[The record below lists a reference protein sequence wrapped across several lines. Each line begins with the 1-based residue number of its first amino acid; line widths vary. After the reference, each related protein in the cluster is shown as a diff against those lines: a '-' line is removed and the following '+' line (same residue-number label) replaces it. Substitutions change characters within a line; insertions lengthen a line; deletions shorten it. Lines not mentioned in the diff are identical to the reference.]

1 MPRCARRRTVRF
13 RGPLTGGPRHHPQEP
28 HMLRSLLVRWIV
40 VAIAFAITAGLL
52 DGMDLSGGVTGA
64 LWIALVFGIVNAVIG
79 TVLRILTLPLT
90 VITLGLFSI
99 IVNAFL
105 LVIVDAISSD
115 LTIDSFFWTAIWA
128 AIILSF
134 VGVIVDVLIRAI
146 LPGQRSRR

>member
-1 MPRCARRRTVRF
+1 
-13 RGPLTGGPRHHPQEP
+13 
-28 HMLRSLLVRWIV
+28 MLRSLLVRWIV

-134 VGVIVDVLIRAI
+134 VGVIVDVLIRAM

>member
-1 MPRCARRRTVRF
+1 
-13 RGPLTGGPRHHPQEP
+13 
-28 HMLRSLLVRWIV
+28 MLRSLLVRWIV

-105 LVIVDAISSD
+105 LVIVDATSSD

>member
-1 MPRCARRRTVRF
+1 
-13 RGPLTGGPRHHPQEP
+13 
-28 HMLRSLLVRWIV
+28 MLRSLLVRWIV

-64 LWIALVFGIVNAVIG
+64 LWIALLFGVVNAVIG

-105 LVIVDAISSD
+105 LVIVDAISDD

>member
-1 MPRCARRRTVRF
+1 
-13 RGPLTGGPRHHPQEP
+13 
-28 HMLRSLLVRWIV
+28 MLRSLLVRWIV

-64 LWIALVFGIVNAVIG
+64 LWIALLFGVVNAVIG

>member
-1 MPRCARRRTVRF
+1 
-13 RGPLTGGPRHHPQEP
+13 
-28 HMLRSLLVRWIV
+28 MLRSLLVRWIV

-134 VGVIVDVLIRAI
+134 VGVIVDVVIRAI

>member
-1 MPRCARRRTVRF
+1 
-13 RGPLTGGPRHHPQEP
+13 
-28 HMLRSLLVRWIV
+28 MLRSLLVRWIV
-40 VAIAFAITAGLL
+40 VAIAFAVTAGLL

>member
-1 MPRCARRRTVRF
+1 
-13 RGPLTGGPRHHPQEP
+13 
-28 HMLRSLLVRWIV
+28 
-40 VAIAFAITAGLL
+40 
-52 DGMDLSGGVTGA
+52 
-64 LWIALVFGIVNAVIG
+64 VIG

>member
-1 MPRCARRRTVRF
+1 
-13 RGPLTGGPRHHPQEP
+13 
-28 HMLRSLLVRWIV
+28 MLRSLLVRWIV

-64 LWIALVFGIVNAVIG
+64 LWIALLFGVVNAVIG

-115 LTIDSFFWTAIWA
+115 LTIDSFFWTAILA

>member
-1 MPRCARRRTVRF
+1 
-13 RGPLTGGPRHHPQEP
+13 
-28 HMLRSLLVRWIV
+28 
-40 VAIAFAITAGLL
+40 
-52 DGMDLSGGVTGA
+52 
-64 LWIALVFGIVNAVIG
+64 VIG

-90 VITLGLFSI
+90 VLTLGLFSI

>member
-1 MPRCARRRTVRF
+1 
-13 RGPLTGGPRHHPQEP
+13 
-28 HMLRSLLVRWIV
+28 MLRSLLVRWIV

-134 VGVIVDVLIRAI
+134 AGVIVDVLIRAI
-146 LPGQRSRR
+146 LPGQQSRR

>member
-1 MPRCARRRTVRF
+1 
-13 RGPLTGGPRHHPQEP
+13 
-28 HMLRSLLVRWIV
+28 MLRSLLVRWV
-40 VAIAFAITAGLL
+40 VIAIAFWVTAAIL
-52 DGMDLSGGVTGA
+52 DGMDLSGGVAGA
-64 LWIALVFGIVNAVIG
+64 LWVALLFGIVNAVIG

-90 VITLGLFSI
+90 VLTLGLFSI

>member
-1 MPRCARRRTVRF
+1 
-13 RGPLTGGPRHHPQEP
+13 
-28 HMLRSLLVRWIV
+28 MLRSLLVRWIV

-52 DGMDLSGGVTGA
+52 DGMNLSGGVTGA
-64 LWIALVFGIVNAVIG
+64 LWIALLFGVVNAVIG

-105 LVIVDAISSD
+105 LVIVDAISDD

-134 VGVIVDVLIRAI
+134 VGVIVDVLIGAI

>member
-1 MPRCARRRTVRF
+1 MR
-13 RGPLTGGPRHHPQEP
+13 
-28 HMLRSLLVRWIV
+28 RSLLVRWIV

-64 LWIALVFGIVNAVIG
+64 LWIALLFGVVNAVIG

-115 LTIDSFFWTAIWA
+115 LTIDSFFWTAILA

-134 VGVIVDVLIRAI
+134 VGVIVDVVIRAI

>member
-1 MPRCARRRTVRF
+1 
-13 RGPLTGGPRHHPQEP
+13 
-28 HMLRSLLVRWIV
+28 MLRSLLVRWIV

-64 LWIALVFGIVNAVIG
+64 LWIALLFGVVNAVIG

-105 LVIVDAISSD
+105 LVIVDAISDD

-146 LPGQRSRR
+146 LPGQQSRR

>member
-1 MPRCARRRTVRF
+1 
-13 RGPLTGGPRHHPQEP
+13 
-28 HMLRSLLVRWIV
+28 MLRSLLVRWIV

-64 LWIALVFGIVNAVIG
+64 LWIALLFGVVNAVIG

-146 LPGQRSRR
+146 LPGQQSRR

>member
-1 MPRCARRRTVRF
+1 
-13 RGPLTGGPRHHPQEP
+13 
-28 HMLRSLLVRWIV
+28 MLRSLLVRWIV

-105 LVIVDAISSD
+105 LVIVDAISDD

-134 VGVIVDVLIRAI
+134 AGVIVDVLIRAI

>member
-1 MPRCARRRTVRF
+1 
-13 RGPLTGGPRHHPQEP
+13 
-28 HMLRSLLVRWIV
+28 MLRSLLVRWIV

-105 LVIVDAISSD
+105 LVIVDAISDD

>member
-1 MPRCARRRTVRF
+1 
-13 RGPLTGGPRHHPQEP
+13 
-28 HMLRSLLVRWIV
+28 MLRSLLVRWIV

-134 VGVIVDVLIRAI
+134 AGVIVDVLIRAI

>member
-1 MPRCARRRTVRF
+1 
-13 RGPLTGGPRHHPQEP
+13 
-28 HMLRSLLVRWIV
+28 MLRSLLVRWIV

>member
-1 MPRCARRRTVRF
+1 
-13 RGPLTGGPRHHPQEP
+13 
-28 HMLRSLLVRWIV
+28 MLRSLLVRWIV

-146 LPGQRSRR
+146 LPGQQSRR